1 MMRTLTQEH
10 QRGVRVPGGRAAA
23 AGHNSQQ
30 KGEEDGANELACRG
44 GGGGAASVL
53 GAARAPSSPLGCA
66 APSAAATAAHWP
78 PHALASLPS
87 LKGRAIKIWGRMN
100 SQQARACGTGDAAA
114 GI

>member
-30 KGEEDGANELACRG
+30 KGEEDGANELAC
-44 GGGGAASVL
+44 
-53 GAARAPSSPLGCA
+53 SPLGCA